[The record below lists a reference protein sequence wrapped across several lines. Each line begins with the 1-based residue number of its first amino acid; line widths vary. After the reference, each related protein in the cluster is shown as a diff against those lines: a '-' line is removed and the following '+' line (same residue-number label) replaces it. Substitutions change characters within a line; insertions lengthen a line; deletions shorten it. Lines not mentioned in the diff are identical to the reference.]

1 MRWFKAFL
9 FGDYEVTIA
18 SAIAI
23 GLLILVIY
31 LVKKNK
37 GLKMERGWLR
47 KILAEKKEEISKQ
60 SNRLREKGIEIDRL
74 EKEIKRMK
82 REV

>member
-1 MRWFKAFL
+1 MRWFEAFL
-9 FGDYEVTIA
+9 FGDYEVTVA
-18 SAIAI
+18 SCIAI

-37 GLKMERGWLR
+37 GLNEEIEGLLGS
-47 KILAEKKEEISKQ
+47 LANEADKISKQ
-60 SNRLREKGIEIDRL
+60 SNRLREKGIEIGRL